1 MFKFFDMITDFID
14 IIVNLVITS
23 IKQIVY
29 LFTFITQGSLDLGT
43 VVALL
48 PTFISVSVSAI
59 VGFAVIRA
67 VLDYI
72 RGS

>member
-1 MFKFFDMITDFID
+1 MFKFFDMITDFIE

-23 IKQIVY
+23 IKQIFY
-29 LFTFITQGSLDLGT
+29 IFTFITQGSLYLGS